1 MQMDSI
7 LLEIGD
13 ISDQLHEIDVTDYL
27 LTEINPKIS
36 LEHFIQLN
44 LQLGKLYEKI
54 LMIDQTNF
62 VKYCNLLIQSY
73 IIVLRVDFE
82 NEIAHRELVIMY
94 SQLCEH
100 SIRTNNLEQA
110 LVYLKTS
117 LSINPIDYSVHANLG
132 FIYKNLNKIDES
144 LIHYKISL
152 ALNKTDINTI
162 ANCLNGISCVY
173 RSIQKWPES
182 LFYLL
187 RAVKLLPQDPDILN
201 GLGIVYTEMRR
212 TDLAEINYLKA
223 IENYTKT
230 TIYKNN
236 PKILLED
243 LNLNLGH
250 MYSFN
255 GDDTKSIEQ
264 YNRVLKLN
272 PRHRYAFQN
281 KLMNLV
287 YLFDRFEDKKYIYQQ
302 HLLIDRIFPRTIPPK
317 NNFINKK
324 TRIGVISGDFINH
337 PVSYFITAFLQNYDT
352 SKFEVYCYS
361 ECIINTQLLN
371 KNIIFQLIRGKNTEQ
386 VCNMLKYDRINIL
399 LDLSGHTSHNRI
411 DVFAKK
417 PIDIQ
422 VSYIGYP
429 YTSGLKTMDY
439 RITDAICDNNIISQ
453 EYYTEKLINLKNCFL
468 CYDPLLHKIPE
479 ILERKATS
487 RFRIGCFNRLNKIT
501 DVYINMVN
509 QILRDNPEIE
519 FVFKTKA
526 FTNHQIKYEFINKF
540 DKSIHNRIIFLDCA
554 ILHLGHLEQY
564 NEINISID
572 TFPYSGTTTTCE
584 SLLMGVPVISLY
596 DSKFYFHAQNV
607 SCSILKNSGMDEYI
621 CNTIIQIREKV
632 KSISNTTIDK
642 RNIRHKFQT
651 GKVCDKNE
659 YIKNISELFNKLT

>member
-1 MQMDSI
+1 MDSI
-7 LLEIGD
+7 LLEID
-13 ISDQLHEIDVTDYL
+13 SINKRLDNIDVTDYL
-27 LTEINPKIS
+27 LTETNPEIP
-36 LEHFIQLN
+36 LDTFIQLN
-44 LQLGKLYEKI
+44 LQLGKLYERI

-73 IIVLRVDFE
+73 ITVLRVDFE
-82 NEIAHRELVIMY
+82 NETAHRELIIMY

-100 SIRTNNLEQA
+100 SIRNNNLEGA

-117 LSINPIDYSVHANLG
+117 LSINPVDYSVHANLG
-132 FIYKNLNKIDES
+132 FVYKNLNKIDES

-152 ALNKTDINTI
+152 ALNTTDKATM

-212 TDLAEINYLKA
+212 TDLALGYYLRA
-223 IENYTKT
+223 IENYKET

-236 PKILLED
+236 PEILLQD

-250 MYSFN
+250 MWSFN
-255 GDDTKSIEQ
+255 GDDIKSIEQ
-264 YNRVLKLN
+264 YNKVLKLN
-272 PRHRYAFQN
+272 PLHRYAFQN

-287 YLFDRFEDKKYIYQQ
+287 YLFDRFEDKKYIYRQ
-302 HLLIDRIFPRTIPPK
+302 HLLIEKIFPSDTIVTK

-324 TRIGVISGDFINH
+324 RRIGIISGDFTNH
-337 PVSYFITAFLQNYDT
+337 PVSYFITTFLQNYDCE
-352 SKFEVYCYS
+352 KFQVYCYS
-361 ECIINTQLLN
+361 ECIINTLVSN
-371 KNIIFQLIRGKNTEQ
+371 KNIIFQLIRGKNTDD
-386 VCNMLKYDRINIL
+386 VCNMLKHDRINIL

-417 PIDIQ
+417 PVDIQ

-439 RITDAICDNNIISQ
+439 RITDNICDNEISG
-453 EYYTEKLINLKNCFL
+453 EYYTEKLVNLKNCFL
-468 CYDPLLHKIPE
+468 CYDPLLNKLPE
-479 ILERKATS
+479 ILERHTNS

-501 DVYINMVN
+501 DRYINMVN
-509 QILRDNPEIE
+509 RILVENPEIE

-526 FTNHQIKYEFINKF
+526 LTNHNIKYDFINKF
-540 DKSIHNRIIFLDCA
+540 NKNIQHRIIILDCA
-554 ILHLGHLEQY
+554 ILHTSHLLQY

-584 SLLMGVPVISLY
+584 SLLMGVPVLSLY
-596 DSKFYFHAQNV
+596 DSEFYFHAQNV
-607 SCSILKNSGMDEYI
+607 SCSILKNSDMGEYV
-621 CNTIIQIREKV
+621 CNTINQMENMVKEISIQKINKM
-632 KSISNTTIDK
+632 D
-642 RNIRHKFQT
+642 IRHKFQT

-659 YIKNISELFNKLT
+659 YMENIESLLLKLTD